1 MAKLRELSTGAFADR
16 AVNVL
21 AFGTPGVGKSHGM
34 SALGHALVERGYSVL
49 WSPAFQVVQQL
60 LAAKRDLRLPQ
71 ALKRFDAFD
80 VMILD
85 SCGVPRYVER
95 LRRPRLICGAR
106 VDAGFT

>member
-1 MAKLRELSTGAFADR
+1 
-16 AVNVL
+16 
-21 AFGTPGVGKSHGM
+21 
-34 SALGHALVERGYSVL
+34 VERGYSVL

-71 ALKRFDAFD
+71 ALKRLDAFD